1 MMIETKQASDLVKS
15 QLGQGKFNELAAL
28 ILERR
33 IEEKPPHLV
42 VEEILDK
49 FGKDLDVKHLEKIVI
64 FIKY

>member
-1 MMIETKQASDLVKS
+1 MMSEAKESSDRVKS
-15 QLGQGKFNELAAL
+15 QLGDVKFNALAAL

-33 IEEKPPHLV
+33 MEEKAPHLV

-49 FGKDLDVKHLEKIVI
+49 FGKDLPVKHLEKIVI